1 MPITSIDLIPNPH
14 LKKMKPIKEKQDI
27 LIPDIVN
34 PNISRRNGMVY
45 CLTGSGGSGK
55 SSLLLNMFKDK
66 SMYKGKFHNIYLFT
80 PSSSFNSV
88 EKHPFENHDK
98 VYHELTI
105 DLLENIYQDL
115 VSLKKDS
122 TEKKEKKER
131 VYESDESESESDEE
145 KEVEYSCI
153 ILDDFADALGT
164 PGIQKY
170 LNKFIIKLRHLC
182 CSLIITLQSYY
193 YLPKILRKQITYV
206 TMFKTKNTEE
216 FNSIAGEL
224 MNVNKNDALILFN
237 YVFNKPYT
245 HLDIDLVSHTYYK
258 NFNLLKINS

>member
-122 TEKKEKKER
+122 TEKKEKKEK
-131 VYESDESESESDEE
+131 VYESDESEESDEE

-153 ILDDFADALGT
+153 ILDDFADALST
-164 PGIQKY
+164 PTIQKY

-224 MNVNKNDALILFN
+224 MNVNKNDALIIFN
-237 YVFNKPYT
+237 YVFSKPYT

>member
-1 MPITSIDLIPNPH
+1 MTITSIDLIPNPH

-27 LIPDIVN
+27 LIPDIIN
-34 PNISRRNGMVY
+34 SNISRRNGMVY

-66 SMYKGKFHNIYLFT
+66 NSYKGKFHNIYLFT

-98 VYHELTI
+98 VYHDLTI
-105 DLLENIYQDL
+105 EKLQGIYEEL
-115 VSLKKDS
+115 VSLKKGS
-122 TEKKEKKER
+122 TEKKEKKEK
-131 VYESDESESESDEE
+131 VYESDESDESDEE
-145 KEVEYSCI
+145 KEMEYSCI
-153 ILDDFADALGT
+153 ILDDFADTLGT
-164 PGIQKY
+164 PTIQKY

-193 YLPKILRKQITYV
+193 YLPKILRKQITYI

-224 MNVNKNDALILFN
+224 MNMNKNDALILFN
-237 YVFNKPYT
+237 YVFDKPYT

>member
-1 MPITSIDLIPNPH
+1 MTITSIDLIPNPH

-66 SMYKGKFHNIYLFT
+66 NSYKGKFHNIYLFT

-98 VYHELTI
+98 VYHDLTI
-105 DLLENIYQDL
+105 DLLEDIYQDL
-115 VSLKKDS
+115 VSSKKSS
-122 TEKKEKKER
+122 TEKKEKKQK
-131 VYESDESESESDEE
+131 VYNDSESESESDEE

-153 ILDDFADALGT
+153 ILDDFADALSN
-164 PGIQKY
+164 PIIQKY

-224 MNVNKNDALILFN
+224 MNMNKNDALILFN
-237 YVFNKPYT
+237 YVFDKPYT
-245 HLDIDLVSHTYYK
+245 HLDIDLVSHTYHK
-258 NFNLLKINS
+258 NFNLLVIA